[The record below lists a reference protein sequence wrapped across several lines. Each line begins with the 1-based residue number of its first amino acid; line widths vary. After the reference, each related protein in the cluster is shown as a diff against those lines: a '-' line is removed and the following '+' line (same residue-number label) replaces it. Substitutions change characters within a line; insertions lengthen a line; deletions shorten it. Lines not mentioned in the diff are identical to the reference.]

1 MWCRLH
7 DKAIYTFGTHISID
21 ERDTD
26 AWGNIANC
34 YHAIGKMKEALACTE
49 NALRI
54 NRQSWRL
61 WQNCIRFA
69 LANEQMYKAMSAVN
83 ELIRLDQK
91 EGLNNHLLVKISE
104 LFLSKY
110 AEDDALSED

>member
-1 MWCRLH
+1 
-7 DKAIYTFGTHISID
+7 
-21 ERDTD
+21 
-26 AWGNIANC
+26 
-34 YHAIGKMKEALACTE
+34 MKEALACTE